1 MDLHIVID
9 YKPNMCTKQNLST
22 WVNKWET
29 NFGQYECNLTWIPR
43 GGGAS
48 SKLGAQITNESLKS
62 GCAKS
67 ARYLSGAQKVGA
79 QMRTLAH

>member
-1 MDLHIVID
+1 MS
-9 YKPNMCTKQNLST
+9 M
-22 WVNKWET
+22 
-29 NFGQYECNLTWIPR
+29 
-43 GGGAS
+43 GGGAF

-67 ARYLSGAQKVGA
+67 AIDLIKAQKVGA